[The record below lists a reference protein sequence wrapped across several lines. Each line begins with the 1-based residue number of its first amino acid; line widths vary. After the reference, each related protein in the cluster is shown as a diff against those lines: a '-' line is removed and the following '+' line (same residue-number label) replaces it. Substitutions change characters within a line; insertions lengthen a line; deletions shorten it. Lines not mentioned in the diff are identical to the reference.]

1 MIKKVFFRTVF
12 KNLFWY
18 LILIISIIAIILT
31 SLVPAKMLQH
41 LIDDFFDANI
51 KDKVILYKYMSL
63 YIGFVIAGSLFDFFK
78 RILLLYLGSE
88 FTKELRYEMSL
99 KLARVEGIYFSNN
112 ESGITS
118 SRFINDV
125 ESINTLFTDGLVSLA
140 IDLAKIIG
148 IVSMMFVLNIYL
160 GLTTLVLIPLIVL
173 ITFLFKKIIFK
184 AQLRQRKMIGL
195 INNHISETFSN
206 ERMIKIYAKEDYMI
220 KNNLEYNKENYKAEI
235 KVSYAD
241 SIFSPLIKMINAI
254 IIVGVVILANP
265 HNNVLGL
272 TMGMVAASLEYF
284 KNLFAPIDD
293 FGKEYQTI
301 QKALSGLRRVREF
314 FNEPDENLKL
324 PLTLNEIIKD
334 ENVLEFKNLSFA
346 YGKKQIL
353 TDINVLCE
361 GNKKY
366 SFIGRTGVGK
376 TTTFRL
382 IEGLL
387 KPTNGKILLNG
398 IDVRDIPNDIKYKI
412 FGYVDQKFKSIKG
425 SIFDNVSIKNLN
437 IKEEDVIH
445 ALEVV
450 GLKDK
455 VLKFPKGIYE
465 PYQDDLFSNGEKQLL
480 SIARAI
486 APDPKILLL
495 DEITANLDSITMEIV
510 IKALTEA
517 SLGRMILEITHRI
530 SSTKNSYKV
539 IYLKN
544 SRVEKIFDEGT
555 LSASVFEKED
565 LENSM

>member
-1 MIKKVFFRTVF
+1 MIKKVFLRTLK
-12 KNLFWY
+12 KNLIWY
-18 LILIISIIAIILT
+18 LFLILSIIAIIVT

-41 LIDDFFDANI
+41 LIDDYFSADI
-51 KDKVILYKYMSL
+51 KSKTILFKYMAL
-63 YIGFVIAGSLFDFFK
+63 YIGFVIGGSLFDFFK

-88 FTKELRYEMSL
+88 FTKELRYEMAL
-99 KLARVEGIYFSNN
+99 KLSRVEGIYFSNN
-112 ESGITS
+112 ETGITS

-125 ESINTLFTDGLVSLA
+125 EAINTIFTDGIVSLA

-148 IVSMMFVLNIYL
+148 IVWMMFVLNLYL
-160 GLTTLVLIPLIVL
+160 GLTTIVLIPLIVV
-173 ITFLFKKIIFK
+173 ITFIFKKIIFK
-184 AQLRQRKMIGL
+184 AQMKQRKMIGL

-220 KNNLEYNKENYKAEI
+220 KNNDKYNLENYKAEI

-241 SIFSPLIKMINAI
+241 SLFSPLIKIINAI
-254 IIVGVVILANP
+254 IIVGIVLLANP

-272 TMGMVAASLEYF
+272 TMGMVAASLEYI

-314 FNEPDENLKL
+314 FQEPDENNKL
-324 PLTLNEIIKD
+324 SLTLDDILKD
-334 ENVLEFKNLSFA
+334 ENILEFKNLSFA
-346 YGKKQIL
+346 YSNKQIL
-353 TDINVLCE
+353 SDINVVCS

-387 KPTNGKILLNG
+387 KPQSGKILLNG
-398 IDVRDIPNDIKYKI
+398 IDVRDIPNDIKFKI

-425 SIFDNVSIKNLN
+425 TIFDNVSIKNEN
-437 IKEEDVIH
+437 ITKLDVLH

-455 VLKFPKGIYE
+455 VLKFQNGIYE
-465 PYQDDLFSNGEKQLL
+465 IYREDLFSNGEKQLL

-495 DEITANLDSITMEIV
+495 DEITANLDSITMNLVLE
-510 IKALTEA
+510 ALSLA
-517 SLGRMILEITHRI
+517 SRGRMILEITHRI

-544 SRVEKIFDEGT
+544 SRVERIFNEGEVE
-555 LSASVFEKED
+555 ASVFEHDD
-565 LENSM
+565 LENA